1 MVLAWPLGCRLIY
14 RSGLTRDD
22 VRLHDERIKL
32 WHDFNHC
39 WLAVLQKQKDLTQE
53 MLDTGHPPPAPQ
65 SMLREDF
72 LERMGREITRHCDS
86 LEKSGLVDYQ
96 MGVWEEEI
104 INGKLALAVN
114 LSLFWQSL

>member
-1 MVLAWPLGCRLIY
+1 MAAWMKLI
-14 RSGLTRDD
+14 RQPGLTRDD

-39 WLAVLQKQKDLTQE
+39 WLAVLQKQKDLTQG
-53 MLDTGHPPPAPQ
+53 MLDTGHPPPGPQ

-72 LERMGREITRHCDS
+72 LERMGREITRHCDV

-104 INGKLALAVN
+104 INGELALAIN
-114 LSLFWQSL
+114 LSLLRQSP